1 MEKKAFGQ
9 WIDGLP
15 FAKYD
20 KVRRRIVAECKV
32 SGAAFS
38 LWRRGV
44 NAPRPWPATSS
55 TASPW
60 KRRGGP
66 CTARPPQ
73 PLKGKP
79 YPPPLKGAAH
89 PHGKP
94 PSGGWG

>member
-44 NAPRPWPATSS
+44 NAP
-55 TASPW
+55 SPLARDIIDRIALEETG
-60 KRRGGP
+60 KAVYGTTP
-66 CTARPPQ
+66 RPPEGGGETD
-73 PLKGKP
+73 KEG
-79 YPPPLKGAAH
+79 GA
-89 PHGKP
+89 
-94 PSGGWG
+94 

>member
-44 NAPRPWPATSS
+44 NAP
-55 TASPW
+55 SPLA
-60 KRRGGP
+60 RDIIDRIALEETGQAVYGTTP
-66 CTARPPQ
+66 RPPE
-73 PLKGKP
+73 GEAI
-79 YPPPLKGAAH
+79 PPRP
-89 PHGKP
+89 
-94 PSGGWG
+94 

>member
-44 NAPRPWPATSS
+44 NAPSPLARDIIDRIALEETGRAVYGA
-55 TASPW
+55 ASP
-60 KRRGGP
+60 
-66 CTARPPQ
+66 TPPREGLPGMERQ
-73 PLKGKP
+73 REEE
-79 YPPPLKGAAH
+79 A
-89 PHGKP
+89 
-94 PSGGWG
+94 